1 MEMENRTL
9 ALRDIRQIA
18 HKMRASGLSSIEL
31 TDGHY
36 RLRLK
41 TSPRP
46 VLPPS
51 AAVPAPA
58 ATPQK
63 TESLCAP
70 MPGVVLLQ
78 HPLAD
83 RPYITPGA
91 AAEKDALLGL
101 LKVGPVYLPLR
112 SPVKGVVASVAIAQG
127 ECVEYGEPIF
137 TLLPAE
143 EAA

>member
-1 MEMENRTL
+1 MENRTL

-41 TSPRP
+41 TSPQP
-46 VLPPS
+46 QDWPQPTEV
-51 AAVPAPA
+51 VPAPA

-91 AAEKDALLGL
+91 VAEKDALLGL

-127 ECVEYGEPIF
+127 DCVEYGEPIF
-137 TLLPAE
+137 TLLPVE